1 MSRIPRIL
9 PLVGVAIAGV
19 VAINALEGG
28 PGMLGAMKSFAED
41 VGAAPAAAP
50 VAAAASAAAKPP
62 APVCAPTAA
71 ELAKEAGLSPAELSV
86 LETLPARRGQLDQRE
101 QALQTE
107 LALLSAAEA
116 KVDSKIK
123 TFNDLKAQVQGLMG
137 EADQKAQ
144 AEIDRLVTVYQAMRP
159 QDAAAVMTQLD
170 DKVRL

>member
-71 ELAKEAGLSPAELSV
+71 ELAKEAGLSPAELQV
-86 LETLPARRGQLDQRE
+86 LQSLGARRGQLDQRASDLDT
-101 QALQTE
+101 QVE
-107 LALLSAAEA
+107 LIAAAENKLDTRIA
-116 KVDSKIK
+116 QM
-123 TFNDLKAQVQGLMG
+123 NGLKG
-137 EADQKAQ
+137 D
-144 AEIDRLVTVYQAMRP
+144 
-159 QDAAAVMTQLD
+159 
-170 DKVRL
+170 